1 MLNDLRV
8 WFDNLYEQSEYRR
21 TLKITVVG
29 LLGALWIFSRF
40 VTNIISIEE
49 TILVT
54 IILLLFSVEALETD
68 TFRIEELLA
77 SQTRALGEHRDL
89 KSQVEELL
97 GEKPD
102 RLHILGYTGSSALMQ
117 SIISEAI
124 ERGADVYLLYQH
136 PAYAYNQKERDLG
149 IDTLKYMYRFH
160 KMDENVEV
168 RFYNEPASVM
178 GVRSDHGITLGWY
191 TYSDYREE
199 MDSAHRA
206 VQGPENEAL
215 LFPEEDRRQFPV
227 MDSYLTELY
236 TYLWLEGRTVEEMY
250 KSEDCPKELEDWVE
264 FGDEADHDGRIEW
277 FKRTATES
285 FSQRTDLFPD
295 QEPIGGHTR
304 VDPTEPPQR
313 EPVRPE
319 S

>member
-1 MLNDLRV
+1 MLNAFRA

-21 TLKITVVG
+21 ALKITVIVV
-29 LLGALWIFSRF
+29 LGVLWIFSRF

-54 IILLLFSVEALETD
+54 IVLLLFSVEALETD
-68 TFRIEELLA
+68 TFRIEDLLA

-89 KSQVEELL
+89 KSQVEKLL

-102 RLHILGYTGSSALMQ
+102 RLHILGYTGSSALIQ
-117 SIISEAI
+117 TIISEAI
-124 ERGADVYLLYQH
+124 KRGADVYLLYQNPSH
-136 PAYAYNQKERDLG
+136 TYNQKERDLG

-160 KMDENVEV
+160 KMDENVEL
-168 RFYNEPASVM
+168 RFYDEPASLM
-178 GVRSDHGITLGWY
+178 AVRSDHGITLGWY
-191 TYSDYREE
+191 TYSDHREK
-199 MDSAHRA
+199 MDSEHRA

-236 TYLWLEGRTVEEMY
+236 TYLWIEGRTLGEIYE
-250 KSEDCPKELEDWVE
+250 SEDCPEEIEEWLEL
-264 FGDEADHDGRIEW
+264 GDEAEYESRVEW
-277 FKRTATES
+277 FERTATKS

-295 QEPIGGHTR
+295 QEPIAGHTR
-304 VDPTEPPQR
+304 VDPTEAPSWDSPD
-313 EPVRPE
+313 PE